1 MDSKNIFEVNYM
13 GYSYT
18 FNRNPEDTI
27 EDFYNISWI
36 AAKQMPKN
44 QKEFEKAQQMA
55 IIWYYQHKYQCSYPQ
70 LLKKSLQEI
79 DLLSMDL

>member
-1 MDSKNIFEVNYM
+1 MESKNIIEVNYM

-18 FNRNPEDTI
+18 FNRNSEDTI

-36 AAKQMPKN
+36 TAKQMPKN
-44 QKEFEKAQQMA
+44 QKEFEKSQQMA
-55 IIWYYQHKYQCSYPQ
+55 TLWYYQHKYQCSYPQ